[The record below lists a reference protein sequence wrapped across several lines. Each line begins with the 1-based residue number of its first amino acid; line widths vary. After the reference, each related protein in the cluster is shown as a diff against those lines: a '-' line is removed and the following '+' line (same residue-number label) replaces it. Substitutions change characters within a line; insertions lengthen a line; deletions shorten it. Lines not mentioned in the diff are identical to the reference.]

1 MDLRNVETYL
11 RVAELKSFTKAAKE
25 LNYAQSTVTMQIQQ
39 LEKELGYRLFDRIG
53 KTVSLTQPGEDFLQY
68 AYTLLR
74 TFENAKTLDRDPT
87 KLRGTLR
94 VGVLESL
101 LFAAM
106 LDLLPDFRSAFPN
119 AELQL
124 KMDQTTELVQQL
136 KENRLDM
143 VYLSADLNTDP
154 DLQCCYRRREELVF
168 LCAPDHPA
176 AKKTLKELWNYEFVV
191 TERTGI
197 CYGRLLELAAKHDAV
212 LRTCVEVDSTVAII
226 DAVQRGLG
234 IGFLPQYAVQKQL
247 KTGRLVRLETNRPP
261 QYYYSQILCHKQH
274 WMSPLMEGMI
284 RIITQNRQPS
294 L

>member
-25 LNYAQSTVTMQIQQ
+25 LNFAQSTVTMQVQQ

-53 KTVSLTQPGEDFLQY
+53 KTVALTQPGEAFLQH

-74 TFENAKTLDRDPT
+74 TFENAKTLDQDPS
-87 KLRGTLR
+87 KLQGTLR

-101 LFAAM
+101 LFSTM
-106 LDLLPDFRSAFPN
+106 LELLPDFCKAFPN
-119 AELQL
+119 AELKL
-124 KMDQTTELVQQL
+124 KMGQTTELVQQL

-143 VYLSADLNTDP
+143 VYLSADLNTDN

-168 LCAPDHPA
+168 LCAPDRRA
-176 AKKTLKELWNYEFVV
+176 EGKYLWEHEFVV
-191 TERTGI
+191 TERSGV
-197 CYGRLLELAAKHDAV
+197 CYGRLLALAAKEDAV
-212 LRTCVEVDSTVAII
+212 LHTCVEVDSTVAII

-234 IGFLPQYAVQKQL
+234 LGFLPQYAVQKQL
-247 KTGRLVRLETNRPP
+247 ETGTLVKVETNCPP
-261 QYYYSQILCHKQH
+261 QYYYSQILCHKRH

-294 L
+294 P

>member
-25 LNYAQSTVTMQIQQ
+25 LNFAQSTVTMQIQQ

-53 KTVSLTQPGEDFLQY
+53 KTVDLTQPGEAFLQH

-74 TFENAKTLDRDPT
+74 TFENAKNLDQDPA
-87 KLRGTLR
+87 KLGGTLR

-101 LFAAM
+101 LFGTM
-106 LDLLPDFRSAFPN
+106 LELLPRFREAFPN

-124 KMDQTTELVQQL
+124 KMGQTTELVQQL
-136 KENRLDM
+136 KENRLDL
-143 VYLSADLNTDP
+143 VYLSADLNTD
-154 DLQCCYRRREELVF
+154 DELQCCYRRREELVF
-168 LCAPDHPA
+168 VCSPKDPS
-176 AKKTLKELWNYEFVV
+176 EGQSLWEREFVV
-191 TERTGI
+191 TERSGV
-197 CYGRLLELAAKHDAV
+197 CYGRLLALAAKEDAV

-234 IGFLPQYAVQKQL
+234 LGFLPQYAVQKQL
-247 KTGRLVRLETNRPP
+247 ATGTLVKLEKNCPP
-261 QYYYSQILCHKQH
+261 QYYYSQILCHKRH

-284 RIITQNRQPS
+284 QIITENRQPS
-294 L
+294 A